1 MPYGYSGKFLRVN
14 LSTGAVKVEERD
26 DTYYRR
32 YFGGWSFILDTLLRE
47 MPAGADPLGPD
58 NILVFATGVVS
69 GVPISGSARNAVGA
83 KSPLTGAVGLSEVG
97 GFWGSELKRAGW
109 DAIIFEGQS
118 ERPVYLSIVDEVV
131 ELRDAGALW
140 GRTTKETL
148 EQVRQEMGEPRARV
162 AAIGPGA
169 ENLVRYACIIN
180 DLKDA
185 AGRCGLGAVMGSKK
199 LKCIAVRGTKDIP
212 VADPD
217 RVRELART
225 MARGVAAG
233 ELAVNMH
240 KYGTGVDLAGG
251 EVSGN
256 LPIRNWQGTRFPE
269 AKDISAETLAETI
282 RARMEACYACSV
294 RCKKVVALEAPYK
307 VDPDY
312 GGPEY
317 ETIGAVGSNCGVSD
331 LAAISKANE
340 LCNAYS
346 IDTIAAGSAVAFAME
361 AFERGLLTAE
371 DTGGL
376 ELRFGNGDAMV
387 QAMGLIARREGIGGL
402 LAEGAALAAKRI
414 GRGAE
419 DFAVHVKNQDLP
431 MHEPRYKRA
440 LAISYAVSPTGADHC
455 HALHDT
461 GYTTAGESIRRAG
474 AIGIVEPVP
483 LESLGPDKVRLTAR
497 GTLQNTLYNILV
509 TCMFVPWTPQ
519 QQVDIVEAVTGWKT
533 SYFDLM
539 KGAERA
545 FSMAR
550 AFNARE
556 GFGAKDDYLPLRS
569 QGPRAEGAL
578 TDGGIDPA
586 ALREALDNY
595 YAMMGWDA
603 EGCPTR
609 ACLEELDV
617 AWVADVLELDRAR
630 G

>member
-1 MPYGYSGKFLRVN
+1 MTFGYSGKFLRVN
-14 LSTGAVKVEERD
+14 LTDGTVEIEERD
-26 DTYYRR
+26 EAYYRR
-32 YFGGWSFILDTLLRE
+32 YFGGWNIILDTLLRE
-47 MPAGADPLGPD
+47 MPAGADALGPD

-69 GVPISGSARNAVGA
+69 GIPISGSARNAVGA

-97 GFWGSELKRAGW
+97 GFWGSELKRAGY
-109 DAIIFEGQS
+109 DAIIVEGQS
-118 ERPVYLSIVDEVV
+118 EHPVYLSINDDEVQ
-131 ELRDAGALW
+131 LRDAGNLW
-140 GRTTKETL
+140 GLTTKETL
-148 EQVRQEMGEPRARV
+148 ERVREEMGEPRARV
-162 AAIGPGA
+162 AAIGPGG

-185 AGRCGLGAVMGSKK
+185 AGRTGMGAVMGSKK

-212 VADPD
+212 VANPEK
-217 RVRELART
+217 VRDMARF

-233 ELAVNMH
+233 EIAVNMH
-240 KYGTGVDLAGG
+240 KYGTGVDLAAG
-251 EVSGN
+251 ELSGN
-256 LPIRNWQGTRFPE
+256 LPIRNWQGTRFVE
-269 AKDISAETLAETI
+269 GAKAISAETLADTI
-282 RARMEACYACSV
+282 RVGMEACYACSV
-294 RCKKVVALEAPYK
+294 RCKKVVALETPYR

-317 ETIGAVGSNCGVSD
+317 ETIGAVGSNCGVGD
-331 LAAISKANE
+331 LAAVSKANE
-340 LCNAYS
+340 ICNAYS

-361 AFERGLLTAE
+361 AFERGILTTA

-376 ELRFGNGDAMV
+376 DLRFGNGDAMV
-387 QAMGLIARREGIGGL
+387 QAMELIGKREGIGDL
-402 LAEGAALAAKRI
+402 LAEGAALAAKRL
-414 GRGAE
+414 GRGSE

-455 HALHDT
+455 HAVHDT
-461 GYTTAGESIRRAG
+461 GYAAAGDAVKQAG
-474 AIGIVEPVP
+474 VIGIFEPVP
-483 LESLGPDKVRLTAR
+483 LESLGTDKVRLTAR
-497 GTLQNTLYNILV
+497 GTMQNTLYNILV

-519 QQVDIVEAVTGWKT
+519 QQVEIVEAVTGWNT
-533 SYFDLM
+533 TYFDLM

-545 FSMAR
+545 FAMAR

-578 TDGGIDPA
+578 TDGGIDPQ
-586 ALREALDNY
+586 ALRDALDKY

-617 AWVADVLELDRAR
+617 AWVADTLSL